1 MKSIRNQPNSTV
13 TLSVLDRLTDDDP
26 RSRSDENTI
35 AEQDAPQMREKKMP
49 IARERSRRELR
60 AGVRRDLEWLL
71 NTRRIPDEPGPG
83 QAETE
88 KSLYSYGL
96 PDFSTYAIASP
107 KDQSK
112 LVQVLQAAVKVFE
125 PRLANV
131 KVVPLEINPK
141 GLRTMKIRIEGLL
154 LMDPA
159 PEHIS
164 FDTTLQLTTGDFS
177 VKDEGGA

>member
-1 MKSIRNQPNSTV
+1 MKSIRNQPNSAV
-13 TLSVLDRLTDDDP
+13 TLSVLDRLIDEDP
-26 RSRSDENTI
+26 KSPRV
-35 AEQDAPQMREKKMP
+35 AEVPMTRAESLR
-49 IARERSRRELR
+49 ALR

-71 NTRRIPDEPGPG
+71 NTRRCPEEPDSTLT
-83 QAETE
+83 ETE
-88 KSLYSYGL
+88 NSVYSYGL

-112 LVQVLQAAVKVFE
+112 LVRGLQAAVKLFE

-131 KVVPLEINPK
+131 KVIPIEVNPK
-141 GLRTMKIRIEGLL
+141 GLRTMRIRIEGLL
-154 LMDPA
+154 MMDPA

-177 VKDEGGA
+177 VKDDLNA